1 MMKDYKGK
9 YKLMMWAMILVS
21 LIFDASLF
29 ISCVLV
35 GILFLPFIDLSDM
48 EDFTIADIA
57 DQDNY
62 ENLAYY
68 ILVRLFTY
76 IASVIAVN
84 NFFETVM
91 SL

>member
-57 DQDNY
+57 DQDNS

-68 ILVRLFTY
+68 ILERLFTY

>member
-35 GILFLPFIDLSDM
+35 GVLFLPFIDLSDM

-76 IASVIAVN
+76 IASVIVVN

>member
-29 ISCVLV
+29 ISYVLV

>member
-57 DQDNY
+57 GQDNY